1 METTVASVGVKPLI
15 HQTTVASVGVKPLI
29 HQTTVA
35 SVGVKP
41 LIHQSELRT
50 YIKVVLLKEC
60 SFRFVMH

>member
-1 METTVASVGVKPLI
+1 ME
-15 HQTTVASVGVKPLI
+15 TTVASVGVKPLI

-60 SFRFVMH
+60 SFRFVMLWKY

>member
-35 SVGVKP
+35 SVGV

-60 SFRFVMH
+60 SFRFVML